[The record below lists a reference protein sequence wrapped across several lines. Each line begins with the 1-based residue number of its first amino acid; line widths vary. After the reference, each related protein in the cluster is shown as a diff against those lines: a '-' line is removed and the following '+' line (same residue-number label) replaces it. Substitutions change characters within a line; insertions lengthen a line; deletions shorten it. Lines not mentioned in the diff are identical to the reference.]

1 MSLVN
6 DMLRDL
12 DRRRQEP
19 TPSGLGAERLVP
31 VGSRP
36 AKKDAKFSLFTFAV
50 TIAITLSL
58 IMAFLYFRQAALV
71 TTTPMQPVFTP
82 APVVTAVQESVQ
94 ATVIDSQELEIV
106 TQRMQELE
114 TQNRALL
121 AAQENLNLQAQE
133 VEQARMALNNSAA
146 ELAEARSTTTQPNS
160 IAQASAAVDQVDAL
174 VIENNNQAASNIA
187 AVNAPAVSTSVES
200 ASTIRSPREL
210 SFAEQDQLQ
219 SQDAMRLVANNQRD
233 QAARQLLI
241 YLGENPNAHQSRET
255 LIKLAL
261 QGGDMNGAQTL
272 LDAGLRVAPTR
283 DAFRKLQARL
293 YLSGGQSADAVQI
306 LSTRM
311 PSVSDDFEFHDL
323 MATAYLSTQDFA
335 NAAKTY
341 EALVQQN
348 RGEARWWYGL
358 ATSWDSL
365 GRNRDATLAYE
376 QALKLPNL
384 SASLRQRSQV
394 RLAEIGN

>member
-12 DRRRQEP
+12 DQRRQEP
-19 TPSGLGAERLVP
+19 NQSGLGAERLVP

-71 TTTPMQPVFTP
+71 PPAAIQPAFTP
-82 APVVTAVQESVQ
+82 APVVTPAQESVQ
-94 ATVIDSQELEIV
+94 AAVVDSQELEIV

-114 TQNRALL
+114 AQNRSLL
-121 AAQENLNLQAQE
+121 AAQENLNLQALE
-133 VEQARMALNNSAA
+133 VEQARVALNNSAT
-146 ELAEARSTTTQPNS
+146 ELAEARAATTPPSS

-174 VIENNNQAASNIA
+174 VIENNSQAASSAA
-187 AVNAPAVSTSVES
+187 AVNAPEIVASLEP

-210 SFAEQDQLQ
+210 SFTEQDQLQ

-261 QGGDMNGAQTL
+261 QGGDLNGAQTL
-272 LDAGLRVAPTR
+272 LDAGLRVAPSR
-283 DAFRKLQARL
+283 NGFRKLQARL
-293 YLSGGQSADAVQI
+293 FLSGGQAADAVQV
-306 LSTRM
+306 LSARI

-323 MATAYLSTQDFA
+323 LATAYLSTQDFA